1 MSVIQLRR
9 SALATITAE
18 APASGDGRETG
29 GILLGTDDGERVDVR
44 HAGGPGPG
52 ADRSATGFRRDLIH
66 AQQAAL
72 DAWATDGSVWVGE
85 WHTHPRSPVCP
96 SDTDLA
102 TYHRFLDDPTLGFQR
117 LCAIIVAPA
126 APPDWDRLVLGA
138 WLITR
143 SGLDPAKI
151 VVAEGRA

>member
-9 SALATITAE
+9 AALAVIAAE
-18 APASGDGRETG
+18 ARASADGRETG
-29 GILLGTDDGERVDVR
+29 GILLGADDGERVDVR
-44 HAGGPGPG
+44 HAGGPGPD
-52 ADRSATGFRRDLIH
+52 ADRSTTGFRRDLIH
-66 AQQAAL
+66 AQQLAI

-85 WHTHPRSPVCP
+85 WHTHPCSPVRP

-102 TYHRFLDDPTLGFQR
+102 TYYRFLDDPTLGFQR

-138 WLITR
+138 RLITR
-143 SGLDPAKI
+143 TELDPAKI